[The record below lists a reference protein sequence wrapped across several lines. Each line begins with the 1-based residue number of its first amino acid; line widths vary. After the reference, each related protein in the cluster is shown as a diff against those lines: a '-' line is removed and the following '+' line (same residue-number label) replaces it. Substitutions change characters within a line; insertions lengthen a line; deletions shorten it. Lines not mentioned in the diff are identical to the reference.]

1 MANVV
6 LKVDKIDV
14 EGSPNVVLVVV
25 VVVVDIWVDADVEIV

>member
-14 EGSPNVVLVVV
+14 EGSPNVVVAVVV
-25 VVVVDIWVDADVEIV
+25 VVNIWDDADVEIV